1 VQSDGTK
8 KSKGR
13 PFVRLIHKKGRNMG
27 RYTDRRLQAL
37 ERRLMTTKRAE
48 ASSALSQMSTDDLRG
63 LRSLLVSREQQ
74 PGYLPTVAEQAALER
89 WQELS
94 EG

>member
-1 VQSDGTK
+1 
-8 KSKGR
+8 
-13 PFVRLIHKKGRNMG
+13 LIHKKGRNMSK
-27 RYTDRRLQAL
+27 YADRRLQAL

-48 ASSALSQMSTDDLRG
+48 ASSALSQMSTDDLRA
-63 LRSLLVSREQQ
+63 LRLLLVSRGQQ
-74 PGYLPTVAEQAALER
+74 PGYLPTESERIALER